1 MGRANGGAARSR
13 RGRALRSCA
22 YGSISAAI
30 DLLAARLYQIYQR
43 MVDPVL
49 YSPTSFSLNFA
60 QSSGTQS
67 IRSVRPYFSARLV
80 IWLTDLGACRG
91 EKLVAVGAAL
101 FHRRPPSDPH
111 GSSPWAEG
119 PRQPGRRRA
128 DRFPW
133 RDQAR
138 CLGGPPLRRSS
149 PAWTRA
155 PTTPPPPP
163 APRPI

>member
-80 IWLTDLGACRG
+80 IWLTPPPVRSKSASSAKYFTKPAGDISSSNLTGF
-91 EKLVAVGAAL
+91 VGA
-101 FHRRPPSDPH
+101 FHNECRKP
-111 GSSPWAEG
+111 
-119 PRQPGRRRA
+119 
-128 DRFPW
+128 
-133 RDQAR
+133 
-138 CLGGPPLRRSS
+138 LG
-149 PAWTRA
+149 
-155 PTTPPPPP
+155 
-163 APRPI
+163 